1 MLSSARRQ
9 RWQHLLLAWPTVGE
23 RRLFC
28 GMPLATSKASV
39 HVYHS
44 HCVTSLGIFF
54 PVLLIVLQNCPSPF
68 GSLAHRKQEQIAF

>member
-9 RWQHLLLAWPTVGE
+9 RWQHLLLAQPVVDE

-54 PVLLIVLQNCPSPF
+54 QSC
-68 GSLAHRKQEQIAF
+68 